1 MSISPPVARTFR
13 AAWLVFGAWL
23 ALSLPWLVFGAG
35 CSTDPADRPHPE
47 TSQGEEFAEPEV
59 EPPATGTAPDL
70 TEPIDTNNPEERTP
84 TVTAPPATPPPPP
97 EGRE

>member
-1 MSISPPVARTFR
+1 MTISPPVAHIIR
-13 AAWLVFGAWL
+13 AAWLVLGAWL

-35 CSTDPADRPHPE
+35 CSTEPADRPHPD

-59 EPPATGTAPDL
+59 ESPPAGSAADL

-84 TVTAPPATPPPPP
+84 TVTAPPPTPSPVPPQGP
-97 EGRE
+97 